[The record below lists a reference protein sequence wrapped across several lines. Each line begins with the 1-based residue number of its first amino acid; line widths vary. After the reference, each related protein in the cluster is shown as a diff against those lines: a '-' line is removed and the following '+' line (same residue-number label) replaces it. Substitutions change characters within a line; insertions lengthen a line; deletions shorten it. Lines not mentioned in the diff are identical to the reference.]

1 MGHDIEVEEDESYD
15 GEGVILGI
23 DPGFRHSGGVE
34 FNPNTNKVEAYWA
47 VHSPNKNNEELS
59 VSRGDFMDALA
70 MVRGIKL
77 RVCDASGCLVERIK
91 SVVVELPHGGAKS
104 SRAARSMGIITGIL
118 AGLADTWNKPFFTY
132 RPAEVKKYMTGKGN
146 ASKNKVEEAVIES
159 VGEDWMPSKKKD
171 REHIVDATAAVLAA
185 LKDCDSNLL

>member
-1 MGHDIEVEEDESYD
+1 MEFEDEVEEEPD
-15 GEGVILGI
+15 GVILGI
-23 DPGFRHSGGVE
+23 DPGFRHTGGVE
-34 FNPNTNKVEAYWA
+34 FNPITREVETFWA
-47 VHSPNKNNEELS
+47 VHSPKIENEEDLS
-59 VSRGDFMDALA
+59 VSRRDFMASLA
-70 MVRGIKL
+70 MVRQMK
-77 RVCDASGCLVERIK
+77 VHTCDASGFLMDRIK

-118 AGLADTWNKPFFTY
+118 AGVADTWKKPFFTY

-146 ASKNKVEEAVIES
+146 ASKDKVEEAVIES

-185 LKDCDSNLL
+185 LKDCDGNLL